1 MKRKSSDATNGKN
14 DAAISS
20 GRSVTEKVKE
30 APSGK
35 TPPPPPDHQEN
46 TQPAKRRWASL
57 SQWLIALVAALAV
70 IVIDQISKL
79 IVTNNIPLNS
89 TVTLIPDVLNLTFV
103 RNFHGIFSLNYGP
116 RFMYILLPLLAL
128 CFVVFL
134 IAKPQTRFMTVLLG
148 IILGGGL
155 GNNLIDRPRLGYVV
169 DWISMGFKNWR
180 WATYNLADL
189 SVIISVILL
198 LILEFFFS
206 REKTSHAQ
214 EKTEITP

>member
-1 MKRKSSDATNGKN
+1 MTSDKRKSSGATNGKR

-20 GRSVTEKVKE
+20 GHSVTEEKKE
-30 APSGK
+30 TASGK
-35 TPPPPPDHQEN
+35 TPPSPAGPQE
-46 TQPAKRRWASL
+46 TPQQAKRRWAPL
-57 SQWLIALVAALAV
+57 SQWLIALVPALAV

-79 IVTNNIPLNS
+79 VVTKNIPLNS

-128 CFVVFL
+128 CFVAFL

-148 IILGGGL
+148 MILGGGL
-155 GNNLIDRPRLGYVV
+155 GNNLIDRLRLGYVV

-189 SVIISVILL
+189 SVIFAVTLL
-198 LILEFFFS
+198 LIVELFFS
-206 REKTSHAQ
+206 KSTRDKKSAENL
-214 EKTEITP
+214 